1 MAQNLVSGEGNQKS
15 YQSDWYAF
23 KHFAFLMGK
32 SWKSDPTAENDEEDE
47 TESDARDG
55 PIKTDDKDTESENED
70 DSPEDESED
79 ESMEVPLFEDPPS
92 AAQKELPSET
102 KNTDDAPDA
111 PKLNEP
117 QPQAHHD
124 DDQEKNDQEAETS
137 KTDEPDQVSQNS
149 ASTPED
155 ASSTKDG
162 EKKVVPLE
170 AYVMKHCPSEFAAVG
185 VAAIKVEYEEDEIIE
200 ESTALPALFAKS
212 SSYKI
217 DYHPMK
223 SRFPIND
230 LDSLEAF
237 DKELQDNPETFSLL
251 VEFLNLFD
259 PSATPSRAARKRMR
273 YMVSKSLLTNMNYKK
288 HWKKPCMENRKITDA
303 IFKSLDAEFDG
314 KYDKNTVDSS
324 FCEMPASGTGNRL
337 PGRKFTYCQLQPFAC
352 PNCSRTYKYKDNLM
366 RHLRLECGVEPKF
379 PCSFCP
385 YKTKHKTSLK
395 SHMRIKHSVQY

>member
-1 MAQNLVSGEGNQKS
+1 MHKLKKLDAWVSISKSVDCSVAEARRKMESLLSSFRREKAKMAQNLASGEGNQKS

-70 DSPEDESED
+70 DNPEDESED

-324 FCEMPASGTGNRL
+324 LTTLIYNMGNEKFRNSLL
-337 PGRKFTYCQLQPFAC
+337 P
-352 PNCSRTYKYKDNLM
+352 
-366 RHLRLECGVEPKF
+366 
-379 PCSFCP
+379 
-385 YKTKHKTSLK
+385 
-395 SHMRIKHSVQY
+395 